1 MAGPPGST
9 LEVQFTG
16 SSLEAL
22 QLAARELKHAL
33 AEMPGVV
40 DISDSFNAGG
50 KELDIQVTAQGE
62 ALGLGTVELARQVR
76 QAFFGAEVQRVQRG
90 RDEVR
95 VYVRLPA
102 QDRARL
108 DSLQSLWIR
117 LPDGRKVPFP
127 VVGEAREQTGLSTID
142 RIDRKRVVFVRADV
156 DKRAVEP
163 GEVTRALKTEVL
175 PQILAGHPGITYSF
189 GGEVEAQEETSRSLA
204 YGTVII
210 LIMIYGALAIPLKSY
225 MEPLLIMSVIPFG
238 VIGAILGHL
247 LLGKDLSILSVIG
260 IIGLVGVV
268 INDSLVMVDF
278 INHYIDEGHDWHP
291 AILEAGPRRF
301 RAVILTSVTTFL
313 GLLPIQMETSIQSEF
328 VKPMAI
334 SIAFGVLFA
343 TVVTLILVPVLY
355 HIAKDLE
362 GWARGSSTAQPDAAL
377 N

>member
-1 MAGPPGST
+1 
-9 LEVQFTG
+9 
-16 SSLEAL
+16 
-22 QLAARELKHAL
+22 
-33 AEMPGVV
+33 
-40 DISDSFNAGG
+40 
-50 KELDIQVTAQGE
+50 
-62 ALGLGTVELARQVR
+62 VR
-76 QAFFGAEVQRVQRG
+76 QAYFGAEVQRVQRG

-102 QDRARL
+102 EDRAQL
-108 DSLQSLWIR
+108 GSLQSLWIR
-117 LPDGRKVPFP
+117 LPDGGKVPFP

-156 DKRAVEP
+156 NKRMVEP
-163 GEVTRALKTEVL
+163 GEITRVLKAEVL
-175 PQILAGHPGITYSF
+175 PQILQDYPGVSYTF

-204 YGTVII
+204 FGLVII

-225 MEPLLIMSVIPFG
+225 VEPMLIMSVIPFG
-238 VIGAILGHL
+238 IIGAIIGHFI
-247 LLGKDLSILSVIG
+247 LGKDLSILSVIG

-268 INDSLVMVDF
+268 VNDSLVMVDF
-278 INHYIDEGHDWHP
+278 INHYIDEGHDWRS

-334 SIAFGVLFA
+334 SIAFGVIFA

-362 GWARGSSTAQPDAAL
+362 SWVKGAPSADPDPASAG
-377 N
+377 